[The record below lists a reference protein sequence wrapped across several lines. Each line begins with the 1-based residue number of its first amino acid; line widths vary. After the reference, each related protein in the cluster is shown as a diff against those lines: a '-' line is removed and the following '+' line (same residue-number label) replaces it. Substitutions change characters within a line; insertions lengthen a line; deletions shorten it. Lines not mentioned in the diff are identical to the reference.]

1 MTPPAGTRGGDAI
14 EVPSHSVAETQALAG
29 RLEPLLRPGDVI
41 LLGGALGAG
50 KTTFVQGLA
59 RAMGIPGQ
67 VTSPT
72 FTLVREYD
80 NPGGLRLL
88 HADVYRLDH
97 LQEVEDLALAELLD
111 DDPASAGGGAVAVVE
126 WGEQAAAVL
135 PRQHLDIGIEF
146 GAGPDERVVSL
157 RPRGARWSGA
167 ATMRA
172 LRDAAAGTGAEVL
185 P

>member
-1 MTPPAGTRGGDAI
+1 MTSAATTRGSDAI
-14 EVPSHSVAETQALAG
+14 RVPSHSAADTQALAG
-29 RLEPLLRPGDVI
+29 RLQPLLRAGDVI

-50 KTTFVQGLA
+50 KTAFVQGLA
-59 RAMGIPGQ
+59 RAMGIPGP

-97 LQEVEDLALAELLD
+97 LQEVEDLGLAQLLD
-111 DDPASAGGGAVAVVE
+111 GEPGAGRDTVAVVE

-146 GAGPDERVVSL
+146 GAGPDDRVVSL
-157 RPRGARWSGA
+157 RPRGPRWSD
-167 ATMRA
+167 ATMLRA
-172 LRDAAAGTGAEVL
+172 LRQAAEGTSAEAS

>member
-1 MTPPAGTRGGDAI
+1 MTPAAGAWGGDAVQ
-14 EVPSHSVAETQALAG
+14 VPSHSAADTQALAG

-59 RAMGIPGQ
+59 RAMGIPGP

-111 DDPASAGGGAVAVVE
+111 TEPAVAGGGTVAVVE

-135 PRQHLDIGIEF
+135 PRQHLDIGIEL
-146 GAGPDERVVSL
+146 GAGPDDRVVTL
-157 RPRGARWSGA
+157 RPQGPRWSGA
-167 ATMRA
+167 SAMRA
-172 LRDAAAGTGAEVL
+172 LRDAAVGTGAEAS

>member
-1 MTPPAGTRGGDAI
+1 MTPAAGTWRG
-14 EVPSHSVAETQALAG
+14 EPMQVPSHSMADTQALAG

-50 KTTFVQGLA
+50 KTAFVQGLA
-59 RAMGIPGQ
+59 RAMGIAGP

-111 DDPASAGGGAVAVVE
+111 AEPAAAGLGPVAVVE

-135 PRQHLDIGIEF
+135 PREYLEIGIEF
-146 GAGPDERVVSL
+146 GAGPDDRVISL
-157 RPRGARWSGA
+157 LPHGARWSGA
-167 ATMRA
+167 AVVGA
-172 LRDAAAGTGAEVL
+172 LREAAVGAGAGAS